1 MPVRGDRRAPILLG
15 DDDRWMH
22 LRSLG
27 KVEKRSGIRIHAD
40 ALMDNH
46 HQPHQRLDFRSSI
59 VYTFLMP
66 DTYNMK
72 EAQAGLTKLCRSG
85 KRFVI
90 ANRNEPVVVAL
101 PVADFEALMETLD
114 VLGDPNAMKVIHA
127 AQQGESTYRTLDL
140 DDENFGL

>member
-1 MPVRGDRRAPILLG
+1 
-15 DDDRWMH
+15 
-22 LRSLG
+22 
-27 KVEKRSGIRIHAD
+27 
-40 ALMDNH
+40 
-46 HQPHQRLDFRSSI
+46 
-59 VYTFLMP
+59 MP

-114 VLGDPNAMKVIHA
+114 ILGDPKAMKAIHSA
-127 AQQGESTYRTLDL
+127 MQGKGTHRPLNL